1 MQEQL
6 NKTEQYNSPLKT
18 AICEFKK
25 LGLTIK
31 KENSNPFFKSK
42 YADLATILD
51 VIEIEAAKCGLV
63 IYSHVVATDKGLFLE
78 TMLEHKDSDEK
89 IGSVFPVVGS
99 KPQEIGSSVTY
110 ARRYN
115 IQSLLNLAAE
125 DDDGNAASNIKP
137 TAKAKKDR
145 WSEIMKGFDDIK
157 NSEDLSVYWASIT
170 DDLKDIKF
178 RDEESYIKL
187 FDRKEEL
194 KKLYSHYETN
204 N

>member
-1 MQEQL
+1 MQEQEY
-6 NKTEQYNSPLKT
+6 KSPLKT

-31 KENSNPFFKSK
+31 KESSNPFFKSK
-42 YADLATILD
+42 YADLANILD
-51 VIEIEAAKCGLV
+51 VIEIKAATCGLV
-63 IYSHVVATDKGLFLE
+63 ITSSLGRDADGMSLT
-78 TMLEHKDSDEK
+78 TTLEHKDSDEK
-89 IGSVFPVVGS
+89 KESSFPVVGL

-145 WSEIMKGFDDIK
+145 WTEIMKGFDDIK
-157 NSEDLSVYWASIT
+157 NSEDLSVYWVSIT
-170 DDLKDIKF
+170 EDLKDIKF

-187 FDRKEEL
+187 YDRKEEL
-194 KKLYSHYETN
+194 KKLFNGFTN
-204 N
+204 G

>member
-6 NKTEQYNSPLKT
+6 NKTEQYKSPLKT

-31 KENSNPFFKSK
+31 KESANPFFKSK

-51 VIEIEAAKCGLV
+51 VIEVKAAECGLV
-63 IYSHVVATDKGLFLE
+63 IWSHGVTTDKGMFLE
-78 TMLEHKDSDEK
+78 TVLGHKDSDEQMC
-89 IGSVFPVVGS
+89 STFPIVGN
-99 KPQEIGSSVTY
+99 KPQEIGSSCTY

-145 WSEIMKGFDDIK
+145 WAEIMKGFDDIK
-157 NSEDLSVYWASIT
+157 NSEDLSVYWVSIT
-170 DDLKDIKF
+170 EDLKDIKF

-187 FDRKEEL
+187 YDRKEEL
-194 KKLYSHYETN
+194 KKLFGGMGA
-204 N
+204 